1 MAQMAQAVVPPM
13 KTHQISETTEKN
25 SDSSTFKNSNFYEK
39 IIKKELS
46 IPEDSVLP
54 EASDFKLPYI
64 IVGDEAFGLSHNIIR
79 PAGKNLPF
87 KKRVFNYRLSVAR
100 RFIECAFGI
109 MSNKWRIFHRPLNVS
124 KPFAE
129 NIIKAC
135 VLLHN
140 FVRVRDSNSLRFE
153 DT

>member
-1 MAQMAQAVVPPM
+1 MR
-13 KTHQISETTEKN
+13 
-25 SDSSTFKNSNFYEK
+25 
-39 IIKKELS
+39 
-46 IPEDSVLP
+46 
-54 EASDFKLPYI
+54 PY
-64 IVGDEAFGLSHNIIR
+64 
-79 PAGKNLPF
+79 AGKNLRL
-87 KKRVFNYRLSVAR
+87 KKRVFNYRLSRAR
-100 RFIECAFGI
+100 RFIECTFGI

-153 DT
+153 DTLSYEGFQDEDERTDNYPGKTPTKIRDKFVDYFMGEGS